1 MKRLYFYFHFSRSRV
16 TVSKPKPETEKILP
30 IEMSTSQ
37 QIVTIKS
44 EPTKD
49 ASSPEILVPFSTSA
63 STIPLKTTTSVNTTS
78 DQSSSDHSSSDNTT
92 SDQTTSDHSS
102 CLTTTQG
109 LPSPASSTSETSDY
123 QRSTPSPR
131 NEACNGDLQ
140 FFRLQYVSF
149 KFPTVTDIFYS

>member
-1 MKRLYFYFHFSRSRV
+1 
-16 TVSKPKPETEKILP
+16 
-30 IEMSTSQ
+30 MSSSQ
-37 QIVTIKS
+37 EIVTIKS
-44 EPTKD
+44 EPIKD
-49 ASSPEILVPFSTSA
+49 ATPPEILVPFSTSA
-63 STIPLKTTTSVNTTS
+63 STIPLKTTTFVNTTS

-140 FFRLQYVSF
+140 FFRCRQSEHNILRLFTISEDDFDVEAPASI
-149 KFPTVTDIFYS
+149 PGN

>member
-1 MKRLYFYFHFSRSRV
+1 M
-16 TVSKPKPETEKILP
+16 SKPKPETEKILP
-30 IEMSTSQ
+30 IEMSSAQ

-63 STIPLKTTTSVNTTS
+63 STIPLKTTTSSTSVNTTS
-78 DQSSSDHSSSDNTT
+78 DQTTSDHSSSDNTS
-92 SDQTTSDHSS
+92 SDKATSDHSS

-140 FFRLQYVSF
+140 FFRLQYVSL
-149 KFPTVTDIFYS
+149 KFPTVNDIFYS

>member
-1 MKRLYFYFHFSRSRV
+1 
-16 TVSKPKPETEKILP
+16 VSKPKPETEKILP
-30 IEMSTSQ
+30 IEMSSSQ

-44 EPTKD
+44 EPIKD
-49 ASSPEILVPFSTSA
+49 ATSPEILVPFSTSA
-63 STIPLKTTTSVNTTS
+63 STIPLKTTTSSTSVSTTS

-131 NEACNGDLQ
+131 NEACNGDLK
-140 FFRLQYVSF
+140 FFRLQYVSY
-149 KFPTVTDIFYS
+149 KFPTVTDIFHS